1 MPRESRKS
9 QWGPDSTS
17 ASLAGLSTAIIAP
30 MTSEQLEVY
39 ATHVRIEE
47 ITQKLKTDDIVPA
60 DHSRRSPSPAPQHG
74 NSGRRTNTRYHRFQ
88 ERLEVERHSLI
99 QQASRTIPNC
109 RPTTGYSRQKM
120 RQAMKAKVY
129 IPAKDF
135 PEVNFIGQTLG
146 PRGPSLV
153 AMNTESG
160 ANIAL
165 RGRGSVK
172 EGSSKRL
179 LRASSSNV
187 DTHHHD
193 RNRLLAA
200 EHNEPPHCLITA
212 DAQDKHANER
222 KRGQLR
228 DLAVVNGTFRDDEGR
243 RSQDESGLASR
254 CETPQGLPGVARGGV
269 RRSTATT
276 TTTTPP
282 WRPWR
287 KTGRGR
293 GTAES
298 DALNDMY
305 AQFLA
310 EI

>member
-1 MPRESRKS
+1 MPC
-9 QWGPDSTS
+9 T
-17 ASLAGLSTAIIAP
+17 
-30 MTSEQLEVY
+30 
-39 ATHVRIEE
+39 
-47 ITQKLKTDDIVPA
+47 
-60 DHSRRSPSPAPQHG
+60 SPSPAPQYDS
-74 NSGRRTNTRYHRFQ
+74 SGRRTNTRYHRCR
-88 ERLEVERHSLI
+88 ERLEVERHSLT
-99 QQASRTIPNC
+99 QQASRTIPNY
-109 RPTTGYSRQKM
+109 RPPAGYSGQKM
-120 RQAMKAKVY
+120 CQAIKAKVY

-135 PEVNFIGQTLG
+135 PEVNVIGQILG
-146 PRGPSLV
+146 PRGRSLV

-160 ANIAL
+160 ANIVL

-179 LRASSSNV
+179 LRASSSNP

-200 EHNEPPHCLITA
+200 EDDEPLHCLITA
-212 DAQDKHANER
+212 DAQDKVDKARALIQAVIDTAITTPEHANER

-243 RSQDESGLASR
+243 RNDASGLASR
-254 CETPQGLPGVARGGV
+254 WETPPGLLGVVCYACSGSGHIARDCPDRRAGGV
-269 RRSTATT
+269 PRSTATT
-276 TTTTPP
+276 TTP
-282 WRPWR
+282 PWR